1 MIRTFGLG
9 PRAKKCLFWAFGIGP
24 PAKIVGKSQGKRK
37 NNASGKMAVF
47 GPFFGP
53 WMVPNRAKNGVRILT
68 VFSLFLVFSHHVV
81 TLI

>member
-1 MIRTFGLG
+1 M
-9 PRAKKCLFWAFGIGP
+9 LFLAFGIGP

-53 WMVPNRAKNGVRILT
+53 WMAISCQKRSPRIDNFPTVSRDFLHFLT
-68 VFSLFLVFSHHVV
+68 
-81 TLI
+81 TLRP